1 MATKPTNTQPQIVPP
16 SRDQS
21 GRNPASDSRE
31 ALQALLAFST
41 LHDQIRQRRADD
53 AQRRAAGFSPIDN
66 AWATDQFML
75 DEVLQLV
82 AERAQSITGSEGI
95 AIALAEGEEIICR
108 ASVGSM
114 APDRGMRLDPRS
126 GFSGA
131 CMRARRIIRCDDSEN
146 DPRVDVIACRTLGT
160 RSMVAVPLLGHD
172 SVIGLLEAFS
182 TEPFGFSDNDVR
194 SLSLLAELILAALK
208 PEDEE
213 RIVRAAKVAAAEFDV
228 ADIEDLRRVP
238 VAPQEIVPPS
248 PATDAPSNQ
257 AASAPA
263 SLSAAEV
270 PFELSKEDIAP
281 PLFEGSTPATWRQ
294 KAFLAVALVL
304 AVLGLGGLWWKVRS
318 NRNLPAA
325 AAATPAVA
333 AGPKPLTAT
342 NKTSLPTTSSAV
354 ETQDEPAAPPQ
365 PALAEGETPAVTG
378 IRHWTQNGV
387 TTVAIDLQSEVQY
400 ETHRLDN
407 PDRIY
412 FDLLDT
418 ALAPSLNAK
427 SIEVG
432 DGLLEKIRVA
442 QPLDG
447 MTRVVLDTR
456 GISDFSVRMEQ
467 SPYRL
472 MIEVRARSAKAA
484 TPLLTTPAP
493 AQAVPAQSV
502 PVQSAPA
509 RPKPQTAPQGPALP
523 QTKSAAPTTAAAK
536 PAPGVAFPSTATSV
550 SANPNVSTSANP
562 VPAKPATATL
572 ASNIPAP
579 AIPQAKPLPVPTS
592 SSPQPETRAQ
602 TGRLRIVIDAGHG
615 GWDLGTVGRHG
626 LLEKDL
632 VLDVAQRLGAL
643 VESRLGGEVIFTRRD
658 DNYLSLE
665 QRAELA
671 NHEQADLFVSVHAN
685 YSDLASAR
693 GVETYYSSFFLPP
706 EAREAELRGGPKA
719 QPVSQAKLSTAELKE
734 KVTGSRKLAAD
745 VQHALYDSLGANN
758 SGIRNRGVREASYVV
773 LTGTEMPSIL
783 AEISFVSSP
792 ADEERLKSEAYR
804 QQIAEALYTGIAQY
818 HASRHPL
825 KIASAAGHQ
834 SGQ

>member
-16 SRDQS
+16 ARDKT
-21 GRNPASDSRE
+21 GRIPASDSRE

-41 LHDQIRQRRADD
+41 LHDQIRQRRAED
-53 AQRRAAGFSPIDN
+53 AQRYASGLGPSDDP
-66 AWATDQFML
+66 WATDHFML

-114 APDRGMRLDPRS
+114 APDRGMRIDPMS

-146 DPRVDVIACRTLGT
+146 DPRVDVAACRRLGT

-172 SVIGLLEAFS
+172 NVIGLLEAFS

-213 RIVRAAKVAAAEFDV
+213 RIVKAAKVAAAEFDV
-228 ADIEDLRRVP
+228 ADIDDLRRSP
-238 VAPQEIVPPS
+238 IAPS
-248 PATDAPSNQ
+248 PSVRAGQT
-257 AASAPA
+257 AAV
-263 SLSAAEV
+263 EV
-270 PFELSKEDIAP
+270 PLELSKEDIAP
-281 PLFEGSTPATWRQ
+281 PLFESSTPSTQRQ
-294 KAFLAVALVL
+294 KVFIAAALVL
-304 AVLGLGGLWWKVRS
+304 AAMGVGGLWWKMH
-318 NRNLPAA
+318 NRTVPTAIASTPAR
-325 AAATPAVA
+325 AATTPTALAGATSIPASTASVPHASEVKDASAEPSELVA
-333 AGPKPLTAT
+333 GGT
-342 NKTSLPTTSSAV
+342 
-354 ETQDEPAAPPQ
+354 
-365 PALAEGETPAVTG
+365 PALTG
-378 IRHWTQNGV
+378 IRHWSENGL

-412 FDLLDT
+412 FDLHDT
-418 ALAPSLNAK
+418 ALAPSLNVR
-427 SIEVG
+427 SIDV
-432 DGLLEKIRVA
+432 DDSHLAKIRVA

-447 MTRVVLDTR
+447 ITRVVLDTK
-456 GISDFSVRMEQ
+456 GVSDFSVRMEQ
-467 SPYRL
+467 NPYRL
-472 MIEVRARSAKAA
+472 MIEVRSRSVRPAPEQPKTEPPPNPPKSQPAPQAPPPGPPARNTTAA
-484 TPLLTTPAP
+484 VKPAP
-493 AQAVPAQSV
+493 AVASPAI
-502 PVQSAPA
+502 
-509 RPKPQTAPQGPALP
+509 
-523 QTKSAAPTTAAAK
+523 PTTAKVAA
-536 PAPGVAFPSTATSV
+536 STV
-550 SANPNVSTSANP
+550 N
-562 VPAKPATATL
+562 
-572 ASNIPAP
+572 P
-579 AIPQAKPLPVPTS
+579 AIPQAKSLPAPAPVT
-592 SSPQPETRAQ
+592 PQPEVRAHA
-602 TGRLRIVIDAGHG
+602 GKLRIVIDAGHG

-643 VESRLGGEVIFTRRD
+643 VETRLGGEVIFTRRD

-671 NHEQADLFVSVHAN
+671 NRAQADLFVSVHAN

-706 EAREAELRGGPKA
+706 EAREAELHGGPQS
-719 QPVSQAKLSTAELKE
+719 QPVSQAKLSSEELKE
-734 KVTGSRKLAAD
+734 KVNGSRKLAAN
-745 VQHALYDSLGANN
+745 VQRALYDSLGANN

-792 ADEERLKSEAYR
+792 ADEERLKSAAYR
-804 QQIAEALYTGIAQY
+804 EQIAEALYAGIAQY
-818 HASRHPL
+818 HGSRHPL
-825 KIASAAGHQ
+825 KMASAAGHS

>member
-1 MATKPTNTQPQIVPP
+1 
-16 SRDQS
+16 
-21 GRNPASDSRE
+21 
-31 ALQALLAFST
+31 
-41 LHDQIRQRRADD
+41 
-53 AQRRAAGFSPIDN
+53 
-66 AWATDQFML
+66 ML

-95 AIALAEGEEIICR
+95 AIALAEGEEIVCR

-146 DPRVDVIACRTLGT
+146 DPRVDVIACRNLGT

-213 RIVRAAKVAAAEFDV
+213 RIVRAAKVAAAEFDA

-238 VAPQEIVPPS
+238 VMPPDVLPPGSSTDARPS
-248 PATDAPSNQ
+248 PAAF
-257 AASAPA
+257 APA

-270 PFELSKEDIAP
+270 PLELSKENIAP

-294 KAFLAVALVL
+294 KAFLAVALLL
-304 AVLGLGGLWWKVRS
+304 AMLGLGGLWGKLRS

-333 AGPKPLTAT
+333 ALPKPLAAT
-342 NKTSLPTTSSAV
+342 NKTSLPATPSAAQ
-354 ETQDEPAAPPQ
+354 TQDEQTTPPQ
-365 PALAEGETPAVTG
+365 TPLAEGKTPAVTG
-378 IRHWTQNGV
+378 IRHWSQNGV

-412 FDLLDT
+412 FDLQDT
-418 ALAPSLNAK
+418 VLAPSLNAK
-427 SIEVG
+427 SIDVG
-432 DGLLEKIRVA
+432 DSLLEKIRVA

-447 MTRVVLDTR
+447 MTRVVLDTK
-456 GISDFSVRMEQ
+456 GVSDFSVRMEQ

-472 MIEVRARSAKAA
+472 MIEVHSRNVKAA
-484 TPLLTTPAP
+484 VPQPQATPAP
-493 AQAVPAQSV
+493 VQTV
-502 PVQSAPA
+502 PVQPPLAQ
-509 RPKPQTAPQGPALP
+509 PKPQTAPQAPALP
-523 QTKSAAPTTAAAK
+523 QTKSAVSTTAAA
-536 PAPGVAFPSTATSV
+536 PPSGG
-550 SANPNVSTSANP
+550 PNVAALTKPNT
-562 VPAKPATATL
+562 AKPAVASTL
-572 ASNIPAP
+572 ASNISAPTIPQTKPVPAP
-579 AIPQAKPLPVPTS
+579 IAPQL
-592 SSPQPETRAQ
+592 ETRAN

-632 VLDVAQRLGAL
+632 VLDVAQRLGSL
-643 VESRLGGEVIFTRRD
+643 VESRLGGDVIFTRRD

-706 EAREAELRGGPKA
+706 EAREADLRGGPKT
-719 QPVSQAKLSTAELKE
+719 QPISQAKLSSAELKE
-734 KVTGSRKLAAD
+734 KVNGSRKLAAD

-825 KIASAAGHQ
+825 KVASAAGHQ